1 MARPAAYRDI
11 WEYWEEQTK
20 GLDERLGIRSLLGT
34 AELPPPAVRLVVDNV
49 TKLEERTG

>member
-1 MARPAAYRDI
+1 MQAQYRDI

-34 AELPPPAVRLVVDNV
+34 AEPAPPPVTLVVDNV
-49 TKLEERTG
+49 SKQEPRPS